1 MSDPASVR
9 MTTDEFIAL
18 AMEQPE
24 GQHDERAAGEVFAM
38 APERGG
44 HALANWRRLTEA
56 IEAAGC
62 PCDAYPDGM
71 TVSIDAATVNEPDV
85 LVRCGSRVP
94 DATIRLDDPVVVV
107 EVFSPSTRSRE
118 SGVKLIDYVRL
129 PSVHHQLIVRI
140 EDRWIEDRWIEDR
153 WIEDRAIIHPAR
165 NEDGTIL
172 SQIVRD
178 EILHLDPP
186 GITVTGLFA
195 AAR

>member
-9 MTTDEFIAL
+9 MTTDEFIAR

-24 GQHDERAAGEVFAM
+24 GQHDELAAGEVFPM

-44 HALANWRRLTEA
+44 HALANWRRLTEE

-62 PCDAYPDGM
+62 PCDAFPDGM

-85 LVRCGSRVP
+85 LVRYGSRVP
-94 DATIRLDDPVVVV
+94 DATMRLDDPVIVV
-107 EVFSPSTRSRE
+107 EVLSPSTRSGE
-118 SGVKLIDYVRL
+118 SGAKLIDYVRL
-129 PSVHHQLIVRI
+129 PSVHHHLIVRI
-140 EDRWIEDRWIEDR
+140 EDQ
-153 WIEDRAIIHPAR
+153 AVIHHAR

-172 SQIVRD
+172 TRIVGG
-178 EILHLDPP
+178 ETLHLDPP
-186 GITVTGLFA
+186 GIIVSGLFP